1 MNAFFN
7 KNSSITLLRT
17 FQYNNQ
23 WYQNS
28 VEDPLHNKTGQGG
41 GVGAQGWLDKR
52 KFPLHPNLGLTN
64 YPS

>member
-7 KNSSITLLRT
+7 KNSSITLLHT
-17 FQYNNQ
+17 FQYKNQ
-23 WYQNS
+23 WHQNS

-52 KFPLHPNLGLTN
+52 KIPLHPNLG
-64 YPS
+64 